1 MAPWRL
7 RNKPPTSDALRLQLE
22 FRVERDHLLFRLA
35 RLDFIADNLALLVP
49 NVNSV
54 EQLQWFRLSGSW
66 RCNGGVLGRIA
77 FCSSTGGELRACPS
91 GSKSSLSNWLDS

>member
-7 RNKPPTSDALRLQLE
+7 RNKSPTSDALRLQLE

-54 EQLQWFRLSGSW
+54 EQLVQIIWFLAVQRW
-66 RCNGGVLGRIA
+66 RAREDCLLFFHRWR
-77 FCSSTGGELRACPS
+77 T
-91 GSKSSLSNWLDS
+91 